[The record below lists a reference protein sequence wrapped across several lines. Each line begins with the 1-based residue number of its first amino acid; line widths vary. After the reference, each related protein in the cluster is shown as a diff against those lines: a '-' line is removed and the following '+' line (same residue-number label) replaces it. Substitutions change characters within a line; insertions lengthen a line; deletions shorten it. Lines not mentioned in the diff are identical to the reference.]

1 MASPHAAGAAALVM
15 SVDVVDA
22 NGNGRTNDE
31 VRAILARSAD
41 DLGAAGRDTF
51 YGWGLVNVAR
61 AALACKGDVEPDGDV
76 DGSDLAKFLG
86 HFASGSTAGDLNADH
101 AVDEGDLLI
110 LLNNFGHNG
119 CAN

>member
-1 MASPHAAGAAALVM
+1 
-15 SVDVVDA
+15 
-22 NGNGRTNDE
+22 
-31 VRAILARSAD
+31 
-41 DLGAAGRDTF
+41 
-51 YGWGLVNVAR
+51 LVNVAR

-86 HFASGSTAGDLNADH
+86 HFASGSTAGDLNADY